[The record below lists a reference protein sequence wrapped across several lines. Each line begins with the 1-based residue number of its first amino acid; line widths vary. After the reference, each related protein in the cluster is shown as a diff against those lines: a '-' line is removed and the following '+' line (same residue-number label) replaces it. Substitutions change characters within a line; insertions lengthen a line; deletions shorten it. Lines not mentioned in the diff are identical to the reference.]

1 MTFDYRI
8 ENDFLGEKKIP
19 ANALYGIHSQ
29 RASENFPDKTPFHI
43 EWYKAVGVVKK
54 ACYITYSKFK
64 NAAQNKLSN
73 SNVTISFIDN
83 CIIDVLIESADEIAN
98 GHGFEHFIVPAVQGG
113 AGTSINMNINEII
126 ANLSLQ
132 KLGEPLGEYQKID
145 PIEHANIYQSTND
158 VIPTAL
164 KVAAMKLLNE
174 LEISIN
180 TVRKVLEN
188 LENKYRN
195 VLRIGY
201 TQMQEAVPSTFG
213 KLFAAYNEALSRDW
227 WRVSKC
233 FERIKMV
240 NLGGSAIGTSIA
252 VPRYFVMNVV
262 AELQQLTSL
271 PIGRSENM
279 PDATSNL
286 DSWVEIHSILKANA
300 VNLEKIVSDIRL
312 LASDIVGNRFVQIP
326 QKQAGSSIMPNKVNP
341 VIAEFV
347 ISAAHKIYANDMLVS
362 SLCGQGCLEL
372 NAYLPL
378 IGHSVIDTLKLLIA
392 SCNTL
397 ANNMLNG
404 LEIDV
409 FETEN
414 QLSRSTAIVTALTP
428 YIGYNKAAELSK
440 LMKAEKISVFEANQ
454 KLKILPEDRL
464 ANLLN
469 SNSLMR
475 TGFTL
480 GD

>member
-1 MTFDYRI
+1 
-8 ENDFLGEKKIP
+8 
-19 ANALYGIHSQ
+19 
-29 RASENFPDKTPFHI
+29 
-43 EWYKAVGVVKK
+43 
-54 ACYITYSKFK
+54 
-64 NAAQNKLSN
+64 
-73 SNVTISFIDN
+73 
-83 CIIDVLIESADEIAN
+83 
-98 GHGFEHFIVPAVQGG
+98 
-113 AGTSINMNINEII
+113 
-126 ANLSLQ
+126 
-132 KLGEPLGEYQKID
+132 
-145 PIEHANIYQSTND
+145 
-158 VIPTAL
+158 
-164 KVAAMKLLNE
+164 
-174 LEISIN
+174 
-180 TVRKVLEN
+180 
-188 LENKYRN
+188 
-195 VLRIGY
+195 
-201 TQMQEAVPSTFG
+201 
-213 KLFAAYNEALSRDW
+213 
-227 WRVSKC
+227 
-233 FERIKMV
+233 MV